1 MIPNFKKKKNAIN
14 QPKKEK
20 GNYPSL
26 LEKKI
31 HA

>member
-1 MIPNFKKKKNAIN
+1 MIPNFKKRMQPTNQKK
-14 QPKKEK
+14 KS
-20 GNYPSL
+20 NYPSL